1 MARRRLGFP
10 LSFPPSAVFN
20 EDSKYGK
27 LHAACKNYVVPLD
40 TKAFLEIDTNLVI
53 IRIDVIEIF
62 LFIRCE
68 ICEIAATIAN
78 SICSDLSVCSNRTF
92 EKRKFK
98 WSKSENRYR
107 GHC

>member
-1 MARRRLGFP
+1 M
-10 LSFPPSAVFN
+10 
-20 EDSKYGK
+20 
-27 LHAACKNYVVPLD
+27 PLD

-78 SICSDLSVCSNRTF
+78 SICSELSVCSNRTNGKK
-92 EKRKFK
+92 EIQVVKVRK
-98 WSKSENRYR
+98 SLSRSLLKSHIVRSASWQSPIRMSQDDLKKKNQKVS
-107 GHC
+107 G